1 MSELED
7 FNDILTDSEAMKDIQ
22 FLKVIGYSFNDILR
36 VWNILEKGHE

>member
-7 FNDILTDSEAMKDIQ
+7 FNDILTDSEAMKAIQ
-22 FLKVIGYSFNDILR
+22 LLKVLGYSFNDILR